1 MTAATDNVFQP
12 DYAVAPG
19 ETLLEMLENRGMT
32 QTELARRLGV
42 SLKHVNGVVRGAAP
56 ISANLALGLEKVVG
70 PSADFWL
77 NREGQYRADLARGK
91 EAHSL
96 SSGEAIA
103 WAASY
108 PVRELKAA
116 GVFDKDAKGATLV
129 SALLRFLG
137 VAEPGMSGTPVVAFR
152 KSTKFD
158 SDDRALD
165 AWLRVGEIKASE
177 IPCAEYDPARFRAA
191 LAKVRLLTP
200 LGPEEWGPEVVK
212 LCASAGVAVVI
223 VDTFK
228 GAKVNGATRWLSPTR
243 ALLQLSL
250 RGRYEDIFW
259 FTFFHEA
266 GHILLHAKKPIF
278 IEKVES
284 KSRDVETKQGD
295 TEWRRLEAEADDFAA
310 KMLIPPGHD
319 AELQTLTVQDIPRF
333 AARLGIAP
341 AIVLGRL
348 QHEGRIPWNQGHQLK
363 RPFQLSGEGYER
375 A

>member
-19 ETLLEMLENRGMT
+19 ETLLEMLEQRGMT

-42 SLKHVNGVVRGAAP
+42 SLKHVNGVVRGSAP
-56 ISANLALGLEKVVG
+56 ISADLALGLEKVIG

-77 NREGQYRADLARGK
+77 NREGQYRADLARGE
-91 EAHSL
+91 EANSL
-96 SSGEAIA
+96 SSRAAIE

-116 GVFDKDAKGATLV
+116 RVIDKNAKGATLV

-137 VAEPGMSGTPVVAFR
+137 VAEPGMSGTAAVAFR
-152 KSTKFD
+152 KSTKFE
-158 SDDRALD
+158 SDVPALD

-177 IPCAEYDPARFRAA
+177 ITCGEYDPARFRAA
-191 LAKVRLLTP
+191 LARVRLLTP
-200 LGPEEWGPEVVK
+200 LEPEEWEPQVVE
-212 LCASAGVAVVI
+212 LCAAAGVAVVI

-228 GAKVNGATRWLSPTR
+228 GAKANGATRWLSPTR

-250 RGRYEDIFW
+250 RGRSEDIFW

-266 GHILLHAKKPIF
+266 GHILLHEKKPIF
-278 IEKVES
+278 IEKSES
-284 KSRDVETKQGD
+284 SRRDTETRQGD

-310 KMLIPPGHD
+310 RTLIPPDHD
-319 AELQTLTVQDIPRF
+319 TELWTLSVQDIQSF

-348 QHEGRIPWNQGHQLK
+348 QHEGRIPWNQGQHLK
-363 RPFQLSGEGYER
+363 RRFQFSEQS
-375 A
+375 